1 MLEGSDAI
9 PAGSRVTVSPYTSC
23 GDCAACRRGRANA
36 CQFNQTLGVQR
47 DGAMTQLLVVPEA
60 KVYPSLL
67 SLKELCLMEP
77 LTWVKGPE
85 NLYQLES

>member
-1 MLEGSDAI
+1 
-9 PAGSRVTVSPYTSC
+9 
-23 GDCAACRRGRANA
+23 
-36 CQFNQTLGVQR
+36 
-47 DGAMTQLLVVPEA
+47 MTQLLVVPEA